1 LQAAFPKEISMAGKR
16 RTLDRKALRD
26 QGEAAERRKKD
37 EVAEETEE
45 EEEDE
50 DEDDDDE
57 EGEEEGGEEAE
68 AADDEE
74 DEGGDEDDDDEDRP
88 RKKKKKIAKPKPVK
102 APKVTKSR
110 ARTPKVVRMKI
121 MWGVFSNSHQVI
133 EEFDYP
139 KKKDAEEL
147 AAKLT
152 TDKKQGHPFFLQPI
166 KKPMEKEKEK
176 EKEK

>member
-1 LQAAFPKEISMAGKR
+1 VI
-16 RTLDRKALRD
+16 KA
-26 QGEAAERRKKD
+26 
-37 EVAEETEE
+37 
-45 EEEDE
+45 
-50 DEDDDDE
+50 
-57 EGEEEGGEEAE
+57 
-68 AADDEE
+68 
-74 DEGGDEDDDDEDRP
+74 
-88 RKKKKKIAKPKPVK
+88 KPVK

-110 ARTPKVVRMKI
+110 TRTPKIVRMKI

-139 KKKDAEEL
+139 KRKDAEEL

-152 TDKKQGHPFFLQPI
+152 ADKKQGHPFFLQPI